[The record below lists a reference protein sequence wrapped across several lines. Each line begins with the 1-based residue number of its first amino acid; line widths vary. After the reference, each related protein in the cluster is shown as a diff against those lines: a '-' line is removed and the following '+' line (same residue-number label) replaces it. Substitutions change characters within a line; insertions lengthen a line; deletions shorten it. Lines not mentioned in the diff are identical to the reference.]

1 MGVTGSYNART
12 KVRYAYETT
21 YEYDESKG
29 RKVQRRRCVGHFDPE
44 TGEVVPNGRR
54 GPGRVADAPARGR
67 GKAAAAGAGT
77 EGISEVV
84 SECEALARTLSDL
97 EGRVG
102 LILERLRAME

>member
-1 MGVTGSYNART
+1 MGITSSYNKRT
-12 KVRYAYETT
+12 GIRYAYETT
-21 YEYDESKG
+21 YETDPETG
-29 RKVQRRRCVGHFDPE
+29 RRVQRRRCVGHFDPE

-67 GKAAAAGAGT
+67 GRAAAGAGA

>member
-1 MGVTGSYNART
+1 MTGSYNART

-54 GPGRVADAPARGR
+54 GRRPKEAVAPTAEPTG
-67 GKAAAAGAGT
+67 AAT
-77 EGISEVV
+77 EGRADGLAQRCAEL
-84 SECEALARTLSDL
+84 ALACDRIAA
-97 EGRVG
+97 EAA
-102 LILERLRAME
+102 RLAAELRDMARAVS